1 MQERINLTVQDVIF
15 GHFKETT
22 HSRALNLWI
31 LHAKQFISN
40 QIYLNQDPYF
50 LPFLVRLKNKMLLE
64 KYICTRNGLL
74 DMFEATLGILL
85 ETLF

>member
-1 MQERINLTVQDVIF
+1 MQERIHLTVQDVIF

-22 HSRALNLWI
+22 HSRALNLCI

-40 QIYLNQDPYF
+40 QIYVNQDPYF